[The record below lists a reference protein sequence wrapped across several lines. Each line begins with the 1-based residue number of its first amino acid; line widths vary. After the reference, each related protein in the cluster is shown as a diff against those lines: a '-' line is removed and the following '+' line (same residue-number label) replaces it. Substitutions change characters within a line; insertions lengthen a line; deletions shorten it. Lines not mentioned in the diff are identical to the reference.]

1 MKHRVGTLVAGL
13 AAGSLGTFVLW
24 AQGGPALPPYHG
36 KEAKEAAAIL
46 LERGEQMAGKGS
58 WERIAIGAVHYEGGD
73 KAKGEAILNGVLQG
87 KPEWSDYQRIG
98 RLYADLGEWE
108 KAKPLFDKAMAM
120 KRKASLY
127 AEAGAWYYFNGEKE
141 KGEALFEQALAIEA
155 DDPWA
160 HAMAA
165 EAYLGKKP
173 RYW

>member
-1 MKHRVGTLVAGL
+1 MRMIAVTVGL
-13 AAGSLGTFVLW
+13 AAGLLVTAVLGAEGSPPPLPLKDKP
-24 AQGGPALPPYHG
+24 PA
-36 KEAKEAAAIL
+36 EAAAAL
-46 LERGEQMAGKGS
+46 LARGEQMAGKGS

-73 KAKGEAILNGVLQG
+73 RAKGEAILNGVLQG

-108 KAKPLFDKAMAM
+108 KAKPLYDKAMSM
-120 KRKASLY
+120 KRKASLW
-127 AEAGAWYYFNGEKE
+127 AEAGAWYYLNGDHA
-141 KGEALFEQALAIEA
+141 KGEALFEQALAIEG

-165 EAYLGKKP
+165 AAYLGKKP